1 MKRKEREKRIRQ
13 NEHDF
18 RRIVV
23 QLLSYFYFLMILVTA
38 AFKLLSA
45 KGTVYSEN
53 QFLLPAFFFP
63 MYRSQ
68 FSDLCI
74 AQFLC

>member
-1 MKRKEREKRIRQ
+1 M
-13 NEHDF
+13 
-18 RRIVV
+18 
-23 QLLSYFYFLMILVTA
+23 MLVTA
-38 AFKLLSA
+38 SFKLLSA

-53 QFLLPAFFFP
+53 QFLLPAFLFFP